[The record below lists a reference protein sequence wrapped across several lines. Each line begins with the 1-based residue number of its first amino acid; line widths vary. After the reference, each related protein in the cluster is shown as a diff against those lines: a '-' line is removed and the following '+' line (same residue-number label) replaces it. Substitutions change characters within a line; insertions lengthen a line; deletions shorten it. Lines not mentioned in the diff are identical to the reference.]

1 MGVKTVLAGITLNA
15 ADLTQAEKISAD
27 PNGLMQQAQEK
38 CAELIDLLGFIVAD
52 ILTPASDAANIATVN
67 TQITNLS

>member
-1 MGVKTVLAGITLNA
+1 
-15 ADLTQAEKISAD
+15 
-27 PNGLMQQAQEK
+27 MQQAQEK